1 MLLKKQTV
9 WLLTMLSL
17 VVVLS
22 VYYMTSPEQQRN
34 ELAGVEEQEQENTEM
49 EAEEMAEGETELEAE
64 GEESIVSSVASDEV
78 FDALRLKLEEDRGKM
93 KEELRD
99 IMASTELPS
108 DERGDAYEKMQ
119 NLDQVAQKEAVLET
133 LIISMGYDDALV
145 RADGEKVRITVKAE
159 KHTAKAANEIIQVVK
174 GELGQMQ
181 AVAVEFHP
189 NK

>member
-22 VYYMTSPEQQRN
+22 VYYMTSPEQKQN
-34 ELAGVEEQEQENTEM
+34 ELAGVEEQEQTEM
-49 EAEEMAEGETELEAE
+49 DAEEVAETDSDEPF
-64 GEESIVSSVASDEV
+64 VSSVASDEV
-78 FDALRLKLEEDRGKM
+78 FDALRLKLEEDRSRM
-93 KEELRD
+93 KEEYTE
-99 IMASTELPS
+99 IIASTELPS
-108 DERGDAYEKMQ
+108 NERGDAYSKMQ
-119 NLDQVAQKEAVLET
+119 ELDQVAQKEAMLES
-133 LIISMGYDDALV
+133 LIVSMGYDDALV
-145 RADGEKVRITVKAE
+145 RADGEKVRITVKSD
-159 KHTAKAANEIIQVVK
+159 KPTAKAANEIIRMVK

>member
-22 VYYMTSPEQQRN
+22 VYYMTSPEQKQN
-34 ELAGVEEQEQENTEM
+34 ELAGVEEQEQTEM
-49 EAEEMAEGETELEAE
+49 DAEEVAETDSDEPF
-64 GEESIVSSVASDEV
+64 VSSVASDEV
-78 FDALRLKLEEDRGKM
+78 FEALRLKLDEDRSRM
-93 KEELRD
+93 KEEFTD
-99 IMASTELPS
+99 IIASTELPS
-108 DERGDAYEKMQ
+108 NERGDAYAKMQ
-119 NLDQVAQKEAVLET
+119 ELDQVAQKEAMLET
-133 LIISMGYDDALV
+133 LIVAMGYDDALV
-145 RADGEKVRITVKAE
+145 RADGEKVRITVKSD
-159 KHTAKAANEIIQVVK
+159 KPTPKAANEIIRMVK

>member
-22 VYYMTSPEQQRN
+22 VYYMTSPDGQKN
-34 ELAGVEEQEQENTEM
+34 ELAATEEQENMEM
-49 EAEEMAEGETELEAE
+49 EQEEAATGAES
-64 GEESIVSSVASDEV
+64 EESIVSSVASDEV
-78 FDALRLKLEEDRGKM
+78 FEALRLKMDEERSKM

-108 DERGDAYEKMQ
+108 EDRGDAYEKIQ

-133 LIISMGYDDALV
+133 LIIAMGYDDALV
-145 RADGEKVRITVKAE
+145 RADGEKVRITVKSDEAS
-159 KHTAKAANEIIQVVK
+159 ASAANDIIQVVK
-174 GELGQMQ
+174 NELGSMQ

-189 NK
+189 KK

>member
-22 VYYMTSPEQQRN
+22 VYYMTSPDGQQN
-34 ELAGVEEQEQENTEM
+34 ELAATEEQESENMEQQEVT
-49 EAEEMAEGETELEAE
+49 TDAE
-64 GEESIVSSVASDEV
+64 GEESIISTVASDEV
-78 FDALRLKLEEDRGKM
+78 FEALRLKLDEERSKM

-108 DERGDAYEKMQ
+108 EDRGDAYDKIQ

-133 LIISMGYDDALV
+133 LIIAMGYDDALV
-145 RADGEKVRITVKAE
+145 RADGEKVRITVKSDEPSAS
-159 KHTAKAANEIIQVVK
+159 AANDIIQVVK
-174 GELGQMQ
+174 NELGSMQ

-189 NK
+189 KK